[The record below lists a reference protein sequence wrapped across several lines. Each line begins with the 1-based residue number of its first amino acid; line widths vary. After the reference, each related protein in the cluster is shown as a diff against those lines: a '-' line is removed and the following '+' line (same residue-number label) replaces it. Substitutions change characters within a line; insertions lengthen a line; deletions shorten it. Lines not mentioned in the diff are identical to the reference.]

1 MPAPGYPGGP
11 KMEPKR
17 GLDADYYEAVSEEIW
32 QRREAADGEVSAAA
46 RKTSRGSEA
55 DLKEQG
61 SGSKR

>member
-1 MPAPGYPGGP
+1 
-11 KMEPKR
+11 MEPKR